1 MYTFVRVFFC
11 HEYTLLVF
19 FELRTVQYV
28 YNVVPSYE
36 SSFEGRGLPKVVL
49 SSYSSYH
56 VCVDLITKRLSSN
69 PIKGVHVA
77 YCTCIEY
84 ESTFESTFVLS
95 YESTKVLPYES
106 IYFLTYEGTKILA
119 LAAACRP

>member
-28 YNVVPSYE
+28 YSTTLYLRTKVPS
-36 SSFEGRGLPKVVL
+36 KVEDCL
-49 SSYSSYH
+49 KLFYLH
-56 VCVDLITKRLSSN
+56 TLLIMC
-69 PIKGVHVA
+69 VHVA
-77 YCTCIEY
+77 YCTCIE
-84 ESTFESTFVLS
+84 

-106 IYFLTYEGTKILA
+106 IYFLTYLRTYEDISPGSSL
-119 LAAACRP
+119 

>member
-1 MYTFVRVFFC
+1 M
-11 HEYTLLVF
+11 LVF

-84 ESTFESTFVLS
+84 ESTFESTFVRK
-95 YESTKVLPYES
+95 YESTSVRKYLFPYVRR
-106 IYFLTYEGTKILA
+106 YEDISPGSSL
-119 LAAACRP
+119 